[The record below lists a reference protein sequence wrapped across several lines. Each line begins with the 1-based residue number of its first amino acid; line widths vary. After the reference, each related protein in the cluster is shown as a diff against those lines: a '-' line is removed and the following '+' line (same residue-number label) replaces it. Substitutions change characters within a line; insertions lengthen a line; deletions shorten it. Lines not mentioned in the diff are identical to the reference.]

1 MSKVEFFFKTDQYG
15 YYVLQSGSF
24 FGWDNNNNN
33 KLHTKRKQYVSN
45 TKQIVR
51 AMMSE
56 ETSTDLFNAAW
67 KNGLRTSS
75 IEPSKNITVDD
86 SPTTLLKDAYETYRD
101 LDLIIS
107 SMVNNPKS
115 KYYIHG

>member
-45 TKQIVR
+45 TKQIVK

-56 ETSTDLFNAAW
+56 ENSEKLFNAAW
-67 KNGLRTSS
+67 KNGLRTYSILPSRPITKDDNSS
-75 IEPSKNITVDD
+75 I
-86 SPTTLLKDAYETYRD
+86 LLRDAYETYRT
-101 LDLIIS
+101 LDLIMS
-107 SMVNNPKS
+107 SMVNNPRS
-115 KYYIHG
+115 NYYIHG